1 MEVSTDGRWRSEEGR
16 LRIGR
21 GSKGWW
27 KCSFFSLL
35 SEVMPLLLAES
46 KALPSHTGTS
56 RHIQMA
62 APWYAPTLLSP
73 DIVSLLFAYPGW

>member
-1 MEVSTDGRWRSEEGR
+1 MEVSTVGRWRLEEGR

-27 KCSFFSLL
+27 KCSFFFFL

-56 RHIQMA
+56 RRIQTA
-62 APWYAPTLLSP
+62 VAWYAPALLSP
-73 DIVSLLFAYPGW
+73 DTVSRLFPHI